1 MVVVVAAV
9 AVDMI
14 ILMMIPTK
22 ATNLQDISIGWYRK
36 RQYYH
41 YIVL

>member
-1 MVVVVAAV
+1 MVVVAA
-9 AVDMI
+9 DMMI
-14 ILMMIPTK
+14 IWMMIPTK
-22 ATNLQDISIGWYRK
+22 ATNLQDISIGGYRK

>member
-1 MVVVVAAV
+1 MVVVAAV
-9 AVDMI
+9 AVDMMI
-14 ILMMIPTK
+14 IWMMITTK
-22 ATNLQDISIGWYRK
+22 ATNLQDISIGGYRK